1 MRELF
6 VARHGESE
14 LNLENVLNGDPA
26 VSAELTARGEEQ
38 SRALGAAVGP
48 VELAAHTRFA
58 RTRRTA
64 ELAWPATPLLEMPEL
79 DEIRFGR
86 WEGTRWSEGYA
97 DWAGSSGPEDACPGG
112 GESRV
117 EAAARYV
124 RGFRLLLER
133 PEDRIALVAH
143 GAQVRY
149 LLLAA
154 AGRPPVPILEHVPAA
169 EPLRVDHAEL
179 ERAIEVLEA
188 WLATPAFEGVELS
201 APSARTRQ

>member
-1 MRELF
+1 METLI

-48 VELAAHTRFA
+48 VEIAAHTSFA

-64 ELAWPATPLLEMPEL
+64 ELAWPETPLLEVPEL

-117 EAAARYV
+117 EAATRYV
-124 RGFRLLLER
+124 RGFRLLLAR
-133 PEDRIALVAH
+133 PEERIALVAH

-149 LLLAA
+149 LLLAV
-154 AGRPPVPILEHVPAA
+154 AGSPPVRILEHVPAA
-169 EPLRVDHAEL
+169 EPFRLDRAEL
-179 ERAIEVLEA
+179 ERAIALLEA
-188 WLATPAFEGVELS
+188 WTATPVF
-201 APSARTRQ
+201 

>member
-1 MRELF
+1 VRELF

-26 VSAELTARGEEQ
+26 VSAELTVRGEEQ
-38 SRALGAAVGP
+38 ARALGAAVGP
-48 VELAAHTRFA
+48 VELAAHTSFA

-64 ELAWPATPLLEMPEL
+64 QLAWPETPLLEVPEL

-124 RGFRLLLER
+124 RGFRLLLARREER
-133 PEDRIALVAH
+133 LALVAH

-149 LLLAA
+149 LLLAV
-154 AGRPPVPILEHVPAA
+154 AGRPPVPILDHVPAA
-169 EPLRVDHAEL
+169 EPFRVEHAEL
-179 ERAIEVLEA
+179 ERAVEVLEA
-188 WLATPAFEGVELS
+188 WLAAPAFEGVELS
-201 APSARTRQ
+201 ALPARTRQ